1 MPINATKHIRH
12 FPRFL
17 LCFLLFIGLFEESLA
32 TKSGN
37 WLTVKLLNT
46 DESFASKQLI
56 VSLKVRD
63 SWQTK
68 KIECS
73 ASSHQEVIEADF
85 DLGKIEQV
93 DILKITW
100 PSNEEQILNRVAVNQ
115 VLALEKPEFPAP
127 PSNVFAR
134 VVGQEQID
142 LIWKDNSDNELGF
155 SIERSQHAD
164 RGFREVGKV
173 SANKNVYTDN
183 SVEKNTT
190 YYYRIRA
197 ISENGRSIFDG
208 AYQKTEKNTGLVLED
223 VSQPLRMY
231 PNPNKDFLDVR
242 VNNDIMGDVIVKFLD
257 EKGKELKSMRFR
269 KSITD
274 LKRKV
279 DISTLPFGVY
289 MVEVS
294 LIGYRSLFKNS

>member
-1 MPINATKHIRH
+1 MPINVTTTVRYLFRLI
-12 FPRFL
+12 L
-17 LCFLLFIGLFEESLA
+17 LIIVFFGLFEDSFA
-32 TKSGN
+32 AKSGN
-37 WLTVKLLNT
+37 WLTVKLLNANEQFDSRQLT
-46 DESFASKQLI
+46 VALKIKDE
-56 VSLKVRD
+56 
-63 SWQTK
+63 WQTK
-68 KIECS
+68 KIVCPANNNQS
-73 ASSHQEVIEADF
+73 VLEADF
-85 DLGKIEQV
+85 DLGENESI

-100 PSNEEQILNRVAVNQ
+100 PSEEEQILNQVAANQ
-115 VLALEKPEFPAP
+115 VLAVKKPTFPSP

-134 VVGQEQID
+134 VVSQGQID

-155 SIERSQHAD
+155 SVERSEHAD
-164 RGFREVGKV
+164 GGFKEVGRV
-173 SANKNVYTDN
+173 PANKNIYSDK

-208 AYQKTEKNTGLVLED
+208 AYQKTEENTGLVLED

-231 PNPNKDFLDVR
+231 PNPSKDFLDVR
-242 VNNDIMGDVIVKFLD
+242 VNNNVMGHVIVKFLD
-257 EKGKELKSMRFR
+257 EKGKELKSLRFR

-279 DISTLPFGVY
+279 DISALPFGVY